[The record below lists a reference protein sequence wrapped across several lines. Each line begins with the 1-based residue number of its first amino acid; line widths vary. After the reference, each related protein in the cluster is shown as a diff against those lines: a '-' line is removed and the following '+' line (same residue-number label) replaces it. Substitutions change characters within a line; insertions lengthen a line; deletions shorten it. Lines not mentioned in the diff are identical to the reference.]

1 MGLESDILKGK
12 YFPAHSRERL
22 KAIMATAFILLIV
35 PFMLVDAYGS
45 FLLGYSTIATLEV
58 ALMVVLLIA
67 YFLFPEQITLDQITH
82 ASLSILILLTILSV
96 FLLGE
101 DPELVI
107 FSMTILPIF
116 IFFFLG
122 IEDGVKVSIGI
133 FVFFLLV
140 ALGAIFGYIAPIL
153 HDSLLLKMTVA
164 YAAVSFLLYVIERER
179 DADNNNLST
188 ALKGKDIL
196 FKEVHHRTKNNM
208 QVMMGLLETQSFRV
222 QDPHYKKLFQS
233 HVERIKAMSLV
244 HENLY
249 SDNDHEKVDMH
260 KYLTDLISGLQKFT
274 SNTIMVDI
282 EYVSLD
288 MSSAM
293 SIGLLVNEA
302 VSNAIEHAYSVSGQI
317 DVSLRHKDKGYLLS
331 IQDFGL
337 GFNTEKEFESL
348 GLTLVDDLSSSL
360 PNGKLNI
367 IVNGGTEIRIYF
379 EKEKQ

>member
-1 MGLESDILKGK
+1 LTLESDILKGK

-22 KAIMATAFILLIV
+22 KATMATAFILLIV

-45 FLLGYSTIATLEV
+45 YHLGYSTIATVEV
-58 ALMVVLLIA
+58 AFMVVLLIA
-67 YFLFPEQITLDQITH
+67 YFLFPSHITLDQMTH
-82 ASLSILILLTILSV
+82 ASISIQILLTILSI

-101 DPELVI
+101 DPELAI
-107 FSMTILPIF
+107 LSMAILPIF

-122 IEDGVKVSIGI
+122 IDDGVKVSIAI
-133 FVFFLLV
+133 FIFFLLG
-140 ALGAIFGYIAPIL
+140 ALGTIFGYISPIL
-153 HDSLLLKMTVA
+153 NDTLLLKMTVA
-164 YAAVSFLLYVIERER
+164 YAAISFLLYIIERER
-179 DADNNNLST
+179 NTDNSNLST

-260 KYLTDLISGLQKFT
+260 KYLTELISGLQKFT

-317 DVSLRHKDKGYLLS
+317 DVSLRHKDEGYLLS

-348 GLTLVDDLSSSL
+348 GMTLVDDLSRSL

-379 EKEKQ
+379 EKETQ